1 MGQVGAGAQHHAS
14 GLEHQGQGGS
24 ICMQAASLV
33 GEAGLACST
42 DESGKGSSQ
51 GMTMNGKHGEQ

>member
-14 GLEHQGQGGS
+14 GLEQQGQGGS

-51 GMTMNGKHGEQ
+51 G